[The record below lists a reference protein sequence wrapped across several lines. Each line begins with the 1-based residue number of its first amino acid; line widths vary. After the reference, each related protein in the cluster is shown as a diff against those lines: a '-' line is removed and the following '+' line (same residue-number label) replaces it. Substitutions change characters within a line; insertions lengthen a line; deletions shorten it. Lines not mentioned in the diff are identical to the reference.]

1 MADVT
6 GEPRIVAA
14 GRGAGWWADGW
25 HIFRASFWTWIG
37 VTVIYIL
44 LSLLIALVP
53 FVGSL
58 GQSLLTPVFMGG
70 LMLGCQAI
78 GRDAPLRV
86 AHLFEGFQGAHFVPL
101 LIIGVVNIAI
111 TFGLVAVTAGSVF
124 GGLQW
129 AELARLGA
137 GADPMA
143 HMDRA
148 MGALGMGGVVI
159 GVLSLVVL
167 AVIAMLNWFA
177 PALVVLHG
185 ASALE
190 AMKQSFAA
198 CWRNILPFLVYGLIA
213 IAIGVAAMIALGA
226 IALMLGAGAFM
237 GSGAASGSGWIGA
250 LVGFAVLFVGL
261 MLVLALVIGPIVVG
275 SIYAGY
281 RDLFPAGDAVVPN
294 PASH

>member
-1 MADVT
+1 MANVT
-6 GEPRIVAA
+6 GDPRIVAA
-14 GRGAGWWADGW
+14 GRGAGWWGDGW
-25 HIFRASFWTWIG
+25 HLFRASFWTWIG

-70 LMLGCQAI
+70 LMLGCRAI
-78 GRDAPLRV
+78 DRDAPLRV

-101 LIIGVVNIAI
+101 LLIGVVNIAI
-111 TFGLVAVTAGSVF
+111 TFGLVAVVAGSVF

-129 AELARLGA
+129 SELARLGA
-137 GADPMA
+137 DADPMA

-148 MGALGMGGVVI
+148 MGAVGTGGVVI
-159 GVLSLVVL
+159 GLLSLVVV

-185 ASALE
+185 ASALD

-198 CWRNILPFLVYGLIA
+198 SWRNVLPFLIYGLIA
-213 IAIGVAAMIALGA
+213 IGVGVAAMLAVGG
-226 IALMLGAGAFM
+226 IALMLGAGAFV
-237 GSGAASGSGWIGA
+237 SGGAVSGSGWIGA
-250 LVGFAVLFVGL
+250 LIGFAVLFVAL
-261 MLVLALVIGPIVVG
+261 MLVLALVVGPIVVG

-281 RDLFPAGDAVVPN
+281 RDIFADDDATVPN
-294 PASH
+294 PAYR